1 MDKIIIK
8 EYEWGKF
15 TRIRYLVSS
24 LIFLVPAIFFI
35 TNEKTFVKICA
46 LVIALAIIIMI
57 VQYFYMLKNKI
68 FIQVTNDG
76 LKISPNIV
84 DFVFSSKNVEWK
96 DISTIKKNSSQIT
109 LILFKGSD
117 IKIQLAFLN
126 KVDRDNLAYIIQ
138 EYMDKNKLT
147 S

>member
-109 LILFKGSD
+109 LILFKGSN